1 MDFEGLFRYPN
12 LMAFLYIVL
21 VFIKKSRLPV
31 PAGIANSRRKPEI
44 RKNFIYGKIENAG
57 PFPEGTRPT

>member
-1 MDFEGLFRYPN
+1 
-12 LMAFLYIVL
+12 MAFLYIVL